1 MLIGCEDFPKSEQ
14 GKILI
19 EDLEKFIND
28 RYKYSAK
35 QLIEAFTMASTYELY
50 LDGKRVDPSTF
61 GKHLSRAS
69 VGKILTA
76 YREHLKDSNARP
88 SGYNRNQL
96 PEAPVKKITPQEA
109 HELILKWTREDGQLP
124 LAAPYHL
131 AYLYLVER
139 GQISEVVEAPKRRR
153 VLGNV
158 DIEVSAKRQAAE
170 NWYQKNC
177 L

>member
-88 SGYNRNQL
+88 SGYNQNQL
-96 PEAPVKKITPQEA
+96 PEAPVKKITPAEA
-109 HELILKWTREDGQLP
+109 WDLVLKWFKEEGQP
-124 LAAPYHL
+124 PQFAPYL
-131 AYLYLVER
+131 SAYQYLLQNNQVKPVKHSTKKFGNFDEDCPERLSVER
-139 GQISEVVEAPKRRR
+139 YLLQHCK
-153 VLGNV
+153 
-158 DIEVSAKRQAAE
+158 
-170 NWYQKNC
+170 
-177 L
+177 

>member
-96 PEAPVKKITPQEA
+96 PEAPVKKITPAEA
-109 HELILKWTREDGQLP
+109 WDLVLKWFKEEGQP
-124 LAAPYHL
+124 PQFAPYLSAYEYLLSNNQVKPVKHSTKKFGNFDEECPERL
-131 AYLYLVER
+131 AVER
-139 GQISEVVEAPKRRR
+139 YLLQHCK
-153 VLGNV
+153 
-158 DIEVSAKRQAAE
+158 
-170 NWYQKNC
+170 
-177 L
+177 

>member
-96 PEAPVKKITPQEA
+96 PEAPVEKITPAEA
-109 HELILKWTREDGQLP
+109 WDLVLKCFKEEGQP
-124 LAAPYHL
+124 PQFAPYL
-131 AYLYLVER
+131 SAYEYLLQHNQVKPVKHSTKKFGNFDEECPERVSVER
-139 GQISEVVEAPKRRR
+139 YLLQHCK
-153 VLGNV
+153 
-158 DIEVSAKRQAAE
+158 
-170 NWYQKNC
+170 
-177 L
+177 

>member
-19 EDLEKFIND
+19 EDLEQFIND

-96 PEAPVKKITPQEA
+96 PEAPVKKITPAEA
-109 HELILKWTREDGQLP
+109 WDLVLKWFKEEGQP
-124 LAAPYHL
+124 PQFAPYL
-131 AYLYLVER
+131 SAYDYLLSNNQVKPVKHSTKKFGNFDEECPERLSVER
-139 GQISEVVEAPKRRR
+139 YLLQHCK
-153 VLGNV
+153 
-158 DIEVSAKRQAAE
+158 
-170 NWYQKNC
+170 
-177 L
+177 

>member
-88 SGYNRNQL
+88 SGYNKNQL
-96 PEAPVKKITPQEA
+96 PEAPVKKITPSEA
-109 HELILKWTREDGQLP
+109 WDLVLKWFKKEGQP
-124 LAAPYHL
+124 PQFAPYLSAYEYLLSNNQVKPVKHSTKKFGNFDEDCPERL
-131 AYLYLVER
+131 AVER
-139 GQISEVVEAPKRRR
+139 YLLQHCK
-153 VLGNV
+153 
-158 DIEVSAKRQAAE
+158 
-170 NWYQKNC
+170 
-177 L
+177 

>member
-76 YREHLKDSNARP
+76 YKEHVRKGNARP
-88 SGYNRNQL
+88 GYNQNQL
-96 PEAPVKKITPQEA
+96 PEAPVKKITPAEA
-109 HELILKWTREDGQLP
+109 WDLVLKWFKEEGKPPQF
-124 LAAPYHL
+124 APYLSAYEYLLSNNQVKPVKHSTKKFGNFDEDCPERL
-131 AYLYLVER
+131 AVER
-139 GQISEVVEAPKRRR
+139 YLLQHCK
-153 VLGNV
+153 
-158 DIEVSAKRQAAE
+158 
-170 NWYQKNC
+170 
-177 L
+177 

>member
-88 SGYNRNQL
+88 SGYNQNQL
-96 PEAPVKKITPQEA
+96 PEAPVKKITPAEA
-109 HELILKWTREDGQLP
+109 WDLVLKWFKEEGQP
-124 LAAPYHL
+124 PQFAPYLSAYEYLLQHNQVKPVKHSTKKFGNFDEDCPERL
-131 AYLYLVER
+131 AVER
-139 GQISEVVEAPKRRR
+139 YLLQHCK
-153 VLGNV
+153 
-158 DIEVSAKRQAAE
+158 
-170 NWYQKNC
+170 
-177 L
+177 